1 MSITGYPILSPG
13 PPTGILRSLG
23 SLASTPLRNLVPLRV
38 WLAAVLFVLPMA
50 LIIIAIPGQTRR
62 RRTARWAGRVLFRVA
77 GIPLEVRGLE
87 HLPDEACIVA
97 ANHASYL
104 DGVILTAALPARFG
118 FVIKQEVTAA
128 PLVGWLLER
137 LGSEFVNRFDK
148 KAAQNTATRLIQL
161 ARNGAC
167 LGVFPEGTFKLEP
180 GLRPFHL
187 GAFLTATRVG
197 LPVAPV
203 IIRGSRGI
211 LPAHCWWPRAGSLYV
226 EVLPAVKPQGRNGDG
241 ARELRRAVRACILQ
255 GCGEP
260 DAGEPENEAAA

>member
-1 MSITGYPILSPG
+1 MSITRCPILSPG
-13 PPTGILRSLG
+13 PPTGILRLLG
-23 SLASTPLRNLVPLRV
+23 SLASTPLKYLVPLRV

-62 RRTARWAGRVLFRVA
+62 RRTARWAGRVLFHLG

-87 HLPDEACIVA
+87 HLPEEACIVA

-148 KAAQNTATRLIQL
+148 KAARNTATRLIQL

-197 LPVAPV
+197 LSVAPV

-226 EVLPAVKPQGRNGDG
+226 EVLPAVKPQGRNGDE
-241 ARELRRAVRACILQ
+241 ARELRRAVRDRILQ

-260 DAGEPENEAAA
+260 DAGESENEAAA